1 MYKDVGKVV
10 YIGATMCRRVSKLYY
25 RFEKRYLIVDI
36 LKVRA
41 WYFDIGGPIKKVVYF
56 YTKMIIPCRMFR
68 REKYKKKKGTTFFRV
83 FFQIK
88 IIF

>member
-10 YIGATMCRRVSKLYY
+10 YIGETMCRRVSKFYY

-56 YTKMIIPCRMFR
+56 YTKMIIPCRICFE
-68 REKYKKKKGTTFFRV
+68 EKNIKKKRNNV
-83 FFQIK
+83 F
-88 IIF
+88 